1 MTKIKTNRNNT
12 NNVPPLRFPEFSGE
26 WREKYLGQIAE
37 IIKSHGISKEQ
48 LSAKGS
54 PCILYGELYTKYK
67 FEIIN
72 DIYSKTTL
80 NSSRLVKSQANDVI
94 IPCSG
99 ETAIDISTARCVPYN
114 NILLGGDLNIIRLQS
129 QDGGFFAYQLNGV
142 RKREIACIAQGVSVV
157 HLYGENLRK
166 IKVYYP
172 SIEEQRKITS
182 LLLLIDKRIA
192 TQNKIIEKYESLI
205 QAIIYR
211 KKVDGMHN
219 GNWQKTELSKVLK
232 ERYEKN
238 TDGHVVCSVSVS
250 QGVVNQIEYLGR
262 SFAAKETS
270 HYNVVNYGDIVYTK
284 SPTGNFPYGIVKR
297 SCIQNAVAVSPL
309 YGVYKPVSDSIG
321 VILHFYFMQPN
332 HAFNYLHPL
341 IQKGAKNTINI
352 TNTRFLENSIPLP
365 KTEHEAVCIAN
376 ALTGIQRKIEIE
388 KNLLCLYEK
397 EKQHLLGQMFI

>member
-1 MTKIKTNRNNT
+1 M
-12 NNVPPLRFPEFSGE
+12 RFPEFSGE

-37 IIKSHGISKEQ
+37 ITKSHGISKEQ

-72 DIYSKTTL
+72 DIYSKTIL

-352 TNTRFLENSIPLP
+352 TNPRFLENSIPLP